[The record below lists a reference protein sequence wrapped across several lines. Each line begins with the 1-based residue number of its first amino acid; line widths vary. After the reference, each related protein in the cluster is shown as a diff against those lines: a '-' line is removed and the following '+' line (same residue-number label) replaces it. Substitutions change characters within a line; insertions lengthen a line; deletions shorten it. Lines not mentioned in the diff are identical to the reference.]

1 LSRPPPARSGRDP
14 VAARV
19 VAEASARA
27 LVHWLGALAEGPIRA
42 RAAARALARGDPEAT
57 ALAVA
62 ALARNSEAP
71 ARAALLAIGQAFLD
85 PGSEFSYD
93 ALAALYA
100 AAAEQGLA
108 EVTSLFLSPPPLKAW
123 VTPREPSDA
132 RLAHLSLGHKKAAA
146 RIQKDPDLLARLA
159 AEGAPEV
166 VRELLKNPQLTE
178 PFAVRIASR
187 RPCRPETLRL
197 LAESRRFR
205 TQPAVAMA
213 VARNPYT
220 EPAVALKILGF
231 LGNADLAALG
241 ADGAVHPLVQALAKR
256 LLGTRTRDETSGR

>member
-1 LSRPPPARSGRDP
+1 LSRLPQARSGRDP
-14 VAARV
+14 IALV
-19 VAEASARA
+19 VAEAAARA
-27 LVHWLGALAEGPIRA
+27 LVQRLGALAEGPIRA
-42 RAAARALARGDPEAT
+42 RAAARAVARGDPEAT
-57 ALAVA
+57 VLALA
-62 ALARNSEAP
+62 ALSRSPEAP

-85 PGSEFSYD
+85 PGAELSYD
-93 ALAALYA
+93 GLAALYA
-100 AAAEQGLA
+100 AAAKHELA

-123 VTPREPSDA
+123 VEPREPADA
-132 RLAHLSLGHKKAAA
+132 RLARLSLGHKKSLA

-166 VRELLKNPQLTE
+166 VRELLRNPQLTE

-205 TQPAVAMA
+205 TQPAVALA

-220 EPAVALKILGF
+220 EPKVALKLLGF
-231 LGNADLAALG
+231 LGNTDLAALS
-241 ADGAVHPLVQALAKR
+241 ADGAVHPLVRSLAER
-256 LLGTRTRDETSGR
+256 LLGARTAEEGKKR

>member
-1 LSRPPPARSGRDP
+1 MA
-14 VAARV
+14 
-19 VAEASARA
+19 ASAAAHA
-27 LVHWLGALAEGPIRA
+27 LAQRLAALAEGPIRA

-57 ALAVA
+57 ALALA
-62 ALARNSEAP
+62 ALARGSDA
-71 ARAALLAIGQAFLD
+71 ATRAALLAVGQAFLD
-85 PGSEFSYD
+85 PGAELPYHTR
-93 ALAALYA
+93 AALYA
-100 AAAEQGLA
+100 AASERGLT

-123 VTPREPSDA
+123 SPPREPPDP
-132 RLAHLSLGHKKAAA
+132 RLAHLSLGHKKALA

-166 VRELLKNPQLTE
+166 VRELLQNPQLTE

-197 LAESRRFR
+197 LAESRRWR

-220 EPAVALKILGF
+220 EPAVALKLRGF
-231 LGNADLAALG
+231 LGKADIEDLAR
-241 ADGAVHPLVQALAKR
+241 DTAVHPLVQALAQR
-256 LLGTRTRDETSGR
+256 LAAARGE